1 VCARDYYEAFM
12 KKKAASSRQL
22 KRKYA
27 KVLKQIGK
35 YDEPVGVRRAKSLR
49 DAISLPDDLRIA
61 SKTRK

>member
-1 VCARDYYEAFM
+1 M